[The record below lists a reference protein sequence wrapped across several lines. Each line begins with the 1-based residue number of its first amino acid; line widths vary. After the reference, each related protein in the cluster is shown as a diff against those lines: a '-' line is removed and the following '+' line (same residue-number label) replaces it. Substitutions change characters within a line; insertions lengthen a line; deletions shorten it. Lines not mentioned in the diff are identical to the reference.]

1 LLSSKGQ
8 IEIDMNEPVSIRKAT
23 AADYPHI
30 TRLLTE
36 AALPLDGLDGHDNF
50 LVLCQH
56 TTQGS
61 KTIGCAAL
69 ERYGR
74 SALLRSV
81 ALDAAARGQGL
92 GRRVVQQT
100 LQQARR
106 DGIAEVILLT
116 TTAAPFFERLGFR
129 RIPRDEVPAPVRDS
143 AEFRG
148 ACPDTAAVLRLVLK

>member
-1 LLSSKGQ
+1 
-8 IEIDMNEPVSIRKAT
+8 MNEPHTIRPAT
-23 AADYPHI
+23 AADYPRI

-36 AALPLDGLDGHDNF
+36 AALPLDGLDGHDSF
-50 LVLCQH
+50 LVLCQDGS
-56 TTQGS
+56 QGS
-61 KTIGCAAL
+61 KMIGCAAL

-81 ALDAAARGQGL
+81 AVEAPARSLGL
-92 GRRVVQQT
+92 GRRLVQQI

-129 RIPRDEVPAPVRDS
+129 RIPRDEVPKPVRDS